1 MSLFKLSNHIF
12 GQGLSVKELC
22 VYAYLCSIH
31 ATERTLEHEDVVHVK
46 QTTIAENCGIS
57 SVQTV
62 KKIIDGLIE
71 KRMVTQLN
79 RSVTHG
85 GYKGTYY
92 YGVRKLPTEKEFF
105 FVERKALRQG
115 QMTPRQMFLYLFIC
129 KSWDRNRNDCWNS
142 FQDIT
147 QQTGMKREA
156 VIRTINELRRKHLI
170 VRMHRRSAE
179 NRHVF
184 VDNHYQIV
192 QYITGRIR
200 GKRIERLYSQYNRS
214 GSGVGGTV
222 QSTLQCPRYC
232 YQYITESGKSQEV
245 LPIIFLAR
253 GSPKIESH
261 QQYPRTFPV

>member
-12 GQGLSVKELC
+12 EQGLSVKELC

-31 ATERTLEHEDVVHVK
+31 ATERTLEREDVVHVK

-62 KKIIDGLIE
+62 KKIIDSLIE

-92 YGVRKLPTEKEFF
+92 YGVRKLPAEKEYF

-115 QMTPRQMFLYLFIC
+115 QMTTRQMFLYLFIC
-129 KSWDRNRNDCWNS
+129 KSWDRERNDCWNS

-147 QQTGMKREA
+147 QRTQTKTPDRA
-156 VIRTINELRRKHLI
+156 
-170 VRMHRRSAE
+170 A
-179 NRHVF
+179 
-184 VDNHYQIV
+184 
-192 QYITGRIR
+192 
-200 GKRIERLYSQYNRS
+200 
-214 GSGVGGTV
+214 
-222 QSTLQCPRYC
+222 
-232 YQYITESGKSQEV
+232 
-245 LPIIFLAR
+245 A
-253 GSPKIESH
+253 PKVS
-261 QQYPRTFPV
+261 